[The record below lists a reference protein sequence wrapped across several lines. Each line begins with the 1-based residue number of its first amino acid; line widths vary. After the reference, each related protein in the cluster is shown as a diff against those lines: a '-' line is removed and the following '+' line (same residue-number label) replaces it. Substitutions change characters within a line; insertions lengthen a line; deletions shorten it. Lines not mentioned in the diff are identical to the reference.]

1 MPPLSLKISHPLHF
15 HFTPSQGSQNL
26 QWYATPEGTAMAEYA
41 CTYHSPLLPG
51 WGRRFLSE
59 LRMGV
64 PQRSTSPQSKFPTVH

>member
-1 MPPLSLKISHPLHF
+1 MVEGGGGIR
-15 HFTPSQGSQNL
+15 GGGGQNL

-59 LRMGV
+59 LRLGA
-64 PQRSTSPQSKFPTVH
+64 PQRSTSPLSKFPTVH